1 MNGLHDQR
9 AERIVAGW
17 LLNCEDAGSGADWQ
31 RVADITPQHFAADDV
46 ARAAFSAAATL
57 HAAGK
62 AVGEDSVA
70 AALGARVKREDLE
83 LLTGWKDAQTSF
95 YFADSVADLRA
106 LHRRRQIRDAAH
118 LLALAAEEGRELDE
132 FTAETLRVLTA
143 PASGALALD
152 AYRFDESNPPPH
164 PRPIYTLDGK
174 VIATPGNH
182 GAINALPKAGKSA
195 VVGAFAASTTGD
207 GDTLGI
213 GSENEEGHA
222 VVHFDTEQSPAD
234 HHAVVATA
242 LRRTGAA
249 CPDWLRSYSLLQIPT
264 AKRLDVLA
272 AELERARKAT
282 GGVHSAILDGVA
294 DFIADPN
301 DPAESFA
308 AVERL
313 HRLAADFDTAILSVL
328 HVNPGSESGKTRG
341 HLGSQLERKAE
352 TTLRLEKADDGTTT
366 IWCER
371 GRHCYIAKADGHRF
385 KWDVGAGMH
394 LSVGTAR
401 EERVAERT
409 ELLRRV
415 ALDVFTNPDGL
426 KYGESVEAIKI
437 TANCSLRCAENYH
450 RDMKRTGILVA
461 VGGGRW
467 GLAGYAVS
475 PKAA

>member
-1 MNGLHDQR
+1 MSDLNDQR
-9 AERIVAGW
+9 PLRIVAGW
-17 LLNCEDAGSGADWQ
+17 LLNCENLNAGADWQ
-31 RVADITPQHFAADDV
+31 RVADLTPEHFAADPV
-46 ARAAFSAAATL
+46 AREAFAAAAQL
-57 HAAGK
+57 HAEGK
-62 AVGEDSVA
+62 AVGPDSVA
-70 AALGARVKREDLE
+70 AALRERVQPVDIS
-83 LLTGWKDAQTSF
+83 LLSDAAPTSM
-95 YFADSVADLRA
+95 YFADALADLRA

-132 FTAETLRVLTA
+132 FTAETVRVLTA
-143 PASGALALD
+143 PASGVLALD
-152 AYRFDESNPPPH
+152 AYRFNEANPPPP
-164 PRPIYTLDGK
+164 PRPIYTIDGK
-174 VIATPGNH
+174 TIATPGNL
-182 GAINALPKAGKSA
+182 GAIIALPKAGKSA
-195 VVGAFAASTTGD
+195 VVGAFLASTTGD

-213 GSENEEGHA
+213 GSENGKGLA

-294 DFIADPN
+294 DFILDPN

-313 HRLAADFDTAILSVL
+313 HKLAADFDTAILSVL

-352 TTLRLEKADDGTTT
+352 TTLRLEKSDDGTTT

-385 KWDVGAGMH
+385 KWDAGAGMH
-394 LSVGTAR
+394 LSIGTAR
-401 EERVAERT
+401 EEKVAERT

-415 ALDVFTNPDGL
+415 ALDVFTDPVGL
-426 KYGESVEAIKI
+426 KYGEAVEAIKI

-467 GLAGYAVS
+467 GLAGYAIS
-475 PKAA
+475 PQAA